1 MFSVKWTQT
10 LYIAHTLRYS
20 YNNSSPHTPYLPRRH
35 CPLHSDNSK
44 SDQEHLF
51 SILLHLQIVTTLHL
65 KDVVPCQSQGQMQED
80 NVLPLTQL
88 FFWEGYQKASSTTK
102 MWWLTCLMV
111 QIPLTFAAMRRPSI
125 SFAVMGIQLTTCFRK
140 HKSILS
146 ASVGENWLCCVT
158 WLLALAWIWQLGWD
172 SCWSLVKSGNLFR
185 KQDLWAS
192 SWRNPSETIFHYPSS
207 CPLSTTRNK
216 YGNPPDWKQSP
227 SEKKDSTFFQPF
239 FFLLSS
245 HKTFTCGTCV
255 TSLSGMTPFLKHL
268 LNHKF
273 NCTQ

>member
-88 FFWEGYQKASSTTK
+88 FFWEGVPKSQLHHKD
-102 MWWLTCLMV
+102 
-111 QIPLTFAAMRRPSI
+111 
-125 SFAVMGIQLTTCFRK
+125 VMTDMSYGADSLDFCSDAQTLNLLCRHGNPTHNMFQETQVNFICIGGGKLALLCHLTTGLGMDLTIGMRQLLVIGKIRK
-140 HKSILS
+140 SLSEARSVSLFMEESIRNNLSLSFILS
-146 ASVGENWLCCVT
+146 FEHNSQQ
-158 WLLALAWIWQLGWD
+158 I
-172 SCWSLVKSGNLFR
+172 R
-185 KQDLWAS
+185 
-192 SWRNPSETIFHYPSS
+192 
-207 CPLSTTRNK
+207 
-216 YGNPPDWKQSP
+216 
-227 SEKKDSTFFQPF
+227 
-239 FFLLSS
+239 
-245 HKTFTCGTCV
+245 
-255 TSLSGMTPFLKHL
+255 
-268 LNHKF
+268 
-273 NCTQ
+273 